1 MCVTSFSGPTGW
13 GRTGAG
19 QPGATVLQQARLP
32 VISELKCRQHMGSY
46 VQVTRQMV
54 NIR

>member
-1 MCVTSFSGPTGW
+1 MFSGPTGW

-19 QPGATVLQQARLP
+19 KPGATVLQQARLP
-32 VISELKCRQHMGSY
+32 VISESKCRQHMGSR
-46 VQVTRQMV
+46 VTRQMV